1 MEKRTKLRLIELVVF
16 IIITFG
22 ISLLCSSIQYGD
34 RIIGFTPYLGL
45 YVGHMSL
52 VIIISLAICFAH
64 SRHLAKVS
72 CSFFT
77 IIAIDKVII
86 KSPNVIY
93 ERNKS

>member
-52 VIIISLAICFAH
+52 VIIISLVISLIYFLITKCFFRCLLNTLWITAT
-64 SRHLAKVS
+64 L
-72 CSFFT
+72 SFLLLKMMYF
-77 IIAIDKVII
+77 
-86 KSPNVIY
+86 
-93 ERNKS
+93 

>member
-52 VIIISLAICFAH
+52 VIIISLVISLIYFLITKCFFRCLLNTLWITAA
-64 SRHLAKVS
+64 L
-72 CSFFT
+72 SFLLL
-77 IIAIDKVII
+77 K
-86 KSPNVIY
+86 
-93 ERNKS
+93 